1 MVSTREAVHWMMR
14 ALMRTWYHDVID
26 SLSTMPR
33 AHGVPQAHSTGL
45 DPDRIFLFGNGL
57 ASGWGVASHELA
69 VPGELA
75 RSLSAVTGRG
85 VDVDVDVY
93 VELKLEG
100 ATRALE
106 ERELSG
112 YDAVVVIIGAGDAL
126 SLTPRA
132 KWRASMR
139 ALIELLADRTSA
151 SARIVVVAQSPI
163 RAVLPFDNLFGRVAN
178 SHAATLNAIT
188 RELCE
193 AQPKVEYLTLP
204 PTTAPATDRLGTPER
219 YRTFGRFIALQ
230 LAPHLNDE
238 AWPTAQKTGS
248 SARNDR
254 NRPQNDEDRYS
265 SLEQLG
271 IIDGGPDERIDHIV
285 ATARAVFG
293 TRGAAF
299 TLVGRDRQWHKSI
312 SGFNIAELPLEFSVC
327 AVTIRETASLIVADA
342 REDPRFSPDSPMAF
356 YAGYPIEAP
365 DGQRIGALCVFDTR
379 PRNPSIV
386 DPAILRDL
394 ALLVQEQ
401 VWRYPLPS
409 DGAPKAQET
418 PPAS

>member
-1 MVSTREAVHWMMR
+1 MREAVHWMMR
-14 ALMRTWYHDVID
+14 PLMRTWYHDVTN

-33 AHGVPQAHSTGL
+33 PHGVPQAHSTGL
-45 DPDRIFLFGNGL
+45 DPDRILFFGNGL

-75 RSLSAVTGRG
+75 RSLTSMTGRG
-85 VDVDVDVY
+85 ADIDVSVHID
-93 VELKLEG
+93 LKLAG

-106 ERELSG
+106 ERELSW
-112 YDAVVVIIGAGDAL
+112 YDAVVVIIGASDAL

-139 ALIELLADRTSA
+139 TLIEMLTERTSA

-163 RAVLPFDNLFGRVAN
+163 RPVPPFDNLFGRLAN
-178 SHAATLNAIT
+178 SHATTLNAIT

-193 AQPKVEYLTLP
+193 ASPRVDYLDLP
-204 PTTAPATDRLGTPER
+204 PTTAPATRRLGTPER
-219 YRTFGRFIALQ
+219 YRVWGRFIALQ
-230 LAPHLNDE
+230 LAPHLNDG
-238 AWPTAQKTGS
+238 AWPTSHLTVQP
-248 SARNDR
+248 SAREGR
-254 NRPQNDEDRYS
+254 NRPQQDEDRYG
-265 SLEQLG
+265 SLDRLG
-271 IIDGGPDERIDHIV
+271 IIDSGPDEEIDHIV
-285 ATARAVFG
+285 ATARAIFG

-312 SGFNIAELPLEFSVC
+312 SGFDITELPLEFSVC
-327 AVTIRETASLIVADA
+327 AVTIREAASLIVADA
-342 REDPRFSPDSPMAF
+342 RDDPRFSPDSPMAF

-401 VWRYPLPS
+401 VWRYPLTS
-409 DGAPKAQET
+409 DETPRTQEI

>member
-1 MVSTREAVHWMMR
+1 MREAVHWMMR
-14 ALMRTWYHDVID
+14 ALMRTWHHDVID

-45 DPDRIFLFGNGL
+45 DPDRILVFGNGL

-69 VPGELA
+69 IPGELA
-75 RSLSAVTGRG
+75 RSLTSLTGRG
-85 VDVDVDVY
+85 ADVDVSEHSD
-93 VELKLEG
+93 LKLEG

-106 ERELSG
+106 GRELSG

-132 KWRASMR
+132 KWRASMH
-139 ALIELLADRTSA
+139 ALIEMLADRTSA

-163 RAVLPFDNLFGRVAN
+163 RAVPPFDNLFGRLAN
-178 SHAATLNAIT
+178 SHATALNAIT
-188 RELCE
+188 HELCE
-193 AQPKVEYLTLP
+193 AQPRVEYLTLP
-204 PTTAPATDRLGTPER
+204 PPVDPVTERLGTPER
-219 YRTFGRFIALQ
+219 YRAWGRFIALQ
-230 LAPHLNDE
+230 LVPQLNDG
-238 AWPTAQKTGS
+238 AWPAAQKAGS
-248 SARNDR
+248 SARDDR
-254 NRPQNDEDRYS
+254 NRPQKDEDRYS
-265 SLEQLG
+265 SLDQLG
-271 IIDGGPDERIDHIV
+271 IIESGPDERIDHIV
-285 ATARAVFG
+285 ATARAIFG

-299 TLVGRDRQWHKSI
+299 TLVDRDRQWHKSI
-312 SGFNIAELPLEFSVC
+312 SGFDISELPLELSVC
-327 AVTIRETASLIVADA
+327 AVTIREKSSLIVADA
-342 REDPRFSPDSPMAF
+342 RDDPRFSPDSPMAF

-386 DPAILRDL
+386 DPRILRDL

-409 DGAPKAQET
+409 DDAPKTQET